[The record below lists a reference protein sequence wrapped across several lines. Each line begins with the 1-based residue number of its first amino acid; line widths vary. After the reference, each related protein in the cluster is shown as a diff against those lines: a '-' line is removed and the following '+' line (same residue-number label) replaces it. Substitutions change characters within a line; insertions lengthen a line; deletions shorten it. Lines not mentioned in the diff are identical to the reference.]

1 MKRVTIWIALDLL
14 LLCTPAIAVAAEP
27 VTPETTAAASAH
39 FNRGVELYRQG
50 NLDAAL
56 AEFVRANEL
65 SPSYRLL
72 FNMAQVQMERH
83 DYVRAIGLLESYLA
97 QGGSEIAAE
106 RRAEVEQDLARLRQ
120 WVAALWVSAN
130 VEQATVWV
138 NDERVATLPLEKPI
152 MLNPGIARVRVEA
165 HGHKPYL
172 DELTVAGGD
181 RPRLELSLE
190 TQASAPIGAVA
201 QAKTDGVAEPVHAW
215 SGLRVAGLVTGV
227 IGAASLGVGI
237 GFGLSAKS
245 HAKTATDICDGN
257 RCPSQEGVDAAE
269 TADQHATIAT
279 IGASAGAALLVMGTV
294 LWFSGTS
301 DADPSDERAASGV
314 RVAPLAGPSEL
325 GMALSGTW

>member
-1 MKRVTIWIALDLL
+1 VKRVTVWIALDLL
-14 LLCTPAIAVAAEP
+14 LLCAPAIAVAAEP
-27 VTPETTAAASAH
+27 VAPEATATASAH

-97 QGGSEIAAE
+97 QGGSEIQAE
-106 RRAEVEQDLARLRQ
+106 RRAEVEQDLAQLRQ

-130 VEQATVWV
+130 VDPANVWV
-138 NDERVATLPLEKPI
+138 NDERVATLPLANPI

-165 HGHKPYL
+165 NGHKPYL
-172 DELTVAGGD
+172 GELTIAGGD

-190 TQASAPIGAVA
+190 PQASAPIGSA
-201 QAKTDGVAEPVHAW
+201 QAGTNGVAEPVDGR

-237 GFGLSAKS
+237 GFGISAKS

-294 LWFSGTS
+294 FWFSGTS

-314 RVAPLAGPSEL
+314 RVAPVAGPSEL
-325 GMALSGTW
+325 GMALLGRW